1 MNPVSWV
8 LVYLGVFVILL
19 AAIGL
24 IKFRTPY
31 ARIHAAGKAS
41 PIAFLLVAVAIIP
54 EVGWGGSER
63 LVIATGALVL
73 TLPVAV
79 HLLFRAIHASDP
91 SSDPEIDE
99 LRHRVDG
106 DASAP

>member
-1 MNPVSWV
+1 MNPLSWV
-8 LVYLGVFVILL
+8 LVYLGVFVVVL

-24 IKFRTPY
+24 IKFTTPY

-41 PIAFLLVAVAIIP
+41 PIAFLLVAVAVAP
-54 EVGWGGSER
+54 ELGWDGAGQI
-63 LVIATGALVL
+63 LIATGALIL

-91 SSDPEIDE
+91 GSDPDIDE
-99 LRHRVDG
+99 LRN
-106 DASAP
+106 P